1 MKALVKVFAL
11 LVVLGLVG
19 SAEAKK
25 EAGDKA
31 AAAPKVKPLRGVVKS
46 VDGTN
51 VTVTVKVSK
60 EESKDVVV
68 ATDDKTEVTVDG
80 QAAKVADLKAGLHVA
95 VLPPEGTATKIAART
110 AVARPKKEA
119 APKG

>member
-25 EAGDKA
+25 EAGDN

-68 ATDDKTEVTVDG
+68 ATDDKTEVTIDG
-80 QAAKVADLKAGLHVA
+80 QAGKVADLKAGQRVT
-95 VLPPEGTATKIAART
+95 VLPPEGTATKIAAST
-110 AVARPKKEA
+110 PRPKKEA